1 MNVAINNRFG
11 ILLAEKRMKEKRNIS
26 LAEVAEETG
35 ISRPAL
41 YAWSNN
47 TVTRFDV
54 PVMNALCKY
63 FEVNP
68 GDLFEYIEDQPKKK

>member
-11 ILLAEKRMKEKRNIS
+11 ILLAEKRMKEKRSIS

-63 FEVNP
+63 FEVSP